1 METDI
6 TPFAYGDQQVRVVT
20 RDGEPWFILT
30 DLCKVLGLS
39 TPSEVARR
47 LDPVTLSSTEAQN
60 ARGQVRKTVI
70 TSEPGLYE
78 VIFMSRKPEAK
89 AFKRWV
95 THDVLPSIRKRG
107 DLVSPP
113 ADLTVLEYADGIEL
127 RTAHDDDEVIVCLAD
142 LAHGLGITDVSR
154 LASRLPDGVRRTHP
168 ILDRLGRVQQA
179 TFVTEAGMNMV
190 IWRSDKPAAVAYAQW
205 CAERIAELRRHGMT
219 ATPDAVEAML
229 ADPDSMIRALTALK
243 EERARREAAEADH
256 RALAAQVEA
265 DAPHTR
271 FGRTIS
277 STDGDLLV
285 KQVADLITQGGYPI
299 SQVTLFKWLRN
310 HGWLCANQGRLWNSP
325 TKWALE
331 QGYVRSTVLVVST
344 SRGDQ
349 EKTTPRITTAGQ
361 EDLIDG
367 WLTGRYTEDN

>member
-20 RDGEPWFILT
+20 RDGEPWFVAADIAKT
-30 DLCKVLGLS
+30 LGYRIAPDMVRSLDEDEKGTQIVR
-39 TPSEVARR
+39 TPGGHQQMTIISEA
-47 LDPVTLSSTEAQN
+47 
-60 ARGQVRKTVI
+60 
-70 TSEPGLYE
+70 GLYSA
-78 VIFMSRKPEAK
+78 IMRSRVEGAK

-107 DLVSPP
+107 GYLTP
-113 ADLTVLEYADGIEL
+113 AATEKALTDPDFI
-127 RTAHDDDEVIVCLAD
+127 I
-142 LAHGLGITDVSR
+142 R
-154 LASRLPDGVRRTHP
+154 LATS
-168 ILDRLGRVQQA
+168 
-179 TFVTEAGMNMV
+179 
-190 IWRSDKPAAVAYAQW
+190 
-205 CAERIAELRRHGMT
+205 
-219 ATPDAVEAML
+219 
-229 ADPDSMIRALTALK
+229 LK
-243 EERARREAAEADH
+243 EERARRQAAEA
-256 RALAAQVEA
+256 QIEA

-277 STDGDLLV
+277 GSDGDLLV

-299 SQVTLFKWLRN
+299 SQVTLFKWLRS

-325 TKWALE
+325 TKRALE

-361 EDLIDG
+361 ENLIDG

>member
-20 RDGEPWFILT
+20 RDGEPWFVAADIAKT
-30 DLCKVLGLS
+30 LGYRIAPDMVRSLDEDEKGTQIVR
-39 TPSEVARR
+39 TPGGHQQMTIISEA
-47 LDPVTLSSTEAQN
+47 
-60 ARGQVRKTVI
+60 
-70 TSEPGLYE
+70 GLYSA
-78 VIFMSRKPEAK
+78 IMRSRVEGAK

-107 DLVSPP
+107 GYLTP
-113 ADLTVLEYADGIEL
+113 AATEKALTDPDFI
-127 RTAHDDDEVIVCLAD
+127 I
-142 LAHGLGITDVSR
+142 R
-154 LASRLPDGVRRTHP
+154 LATS
-168 ILDRLGRVQQA
+168 
-179 TFVTEAGMNMV
+179 
-190 IWRSDKPAAVAYAQW
+190 
-205 CAERIAELRRHGMT
+205 
-219 ATPDAVEAML
+219 
-229 ADPDSMIRALTALK
+229 LK
-243 EERARREAAEADH
+243 EERARRQAAEA
-256 RALAAQVEA
+256 QIEA

-271 FGRTIS
+271 FGRTSS

-310 HGWLCANQGRLWNSP
+310 PGWLCANQGRLWSSP

-361 EDLIDG
+361 ENLIDG